1 MPGATTDLTGPQRPW
16 PERLVGRF
24 AAAQE
29 AAVRSRGAWGPPAPG
44 GDRRLLDR
52 LSGDFGASEGRTSV
66 TAGVRAFAGGW
77 AGETRG
83 VVLVERPGFAPLPGL
98 LGAAGTRVWQ
108 LPWHEL
114 AEKARVLEEPA
125 MLWVT
130 SPGRNPDGRT
140 LSTADAEELSRIARR
155 GHHVMV
161 NRVYRWF
168 SRPGPDVPG
177 GWSVHSLSK
186 LAGGGARLGWVVGPE
201 GAAHPPRVRLTSP
214 ATVWQRAWAEFLTP
228 RNLDALV
235 RECAEP
241 TVEARQM
248 FVASVRSALGWYEQ
262 DEVGGV
268 AVLLGLRGLDENAA
282 LALFAERGVRVSP
295 GSAFGAPG
303 PAVRLAF
310 SGVTARQA
318 TDTAGLV
325 AHLVTSPATRGC
337 LAPFRP

>member
-1 MPGATTDLTGPQRPW
+1 MAGAATDLTGPQRPW
-16 PERLVGRF
+16 PQRLVGRF

-29 AAVRSRGAWGPPAPG
+29 AAVHSRGAWGPPAPG

-52 LSGDFGASEGRTSV
+52 LCGDLGAPEDRTSV

-83 VVLVERPGFAPLPGL
+83 VLVERPGFAPLPGL
-98 LGAAGTRVWQ
+98 LGVAGTRVRQ

-114 AEKARVLEEPA
+114 AEEARGLEEPVT
-125 MLWVT
+125 LWVT

-140 LSTADAEELSRIARR
+140 LAPADADELSRFAGR

-168 SRPGPDVPG
+168 SGPGPDVPG

-201 GAAHPPRVRLTSP
+201 GAAHPPGVRLTGP

-241 TVEARQM
+241 TVEARQV

-262 DEVGGV
+262 DDVGGV
-268 AVLLGLRGLDENAA
+268 AVLLGLRGLDEDAA
-282 LALFAERGVRVSP
+282 LALFAEHGVRVSP

-318 TDTAGLV
+318 ADAAALV
-325 AHLVTSPATRGC
+325 ARLVNAPATRGC

>member
-1 MPGATTDLTGPQRPW
+1 MTGAVTDLTGPQRPW

-29 AAVRSRGAWGPPAPG
+29 MAVRSRGSWGPPAPG

-52 LSGDFGASEGRTSV
+52 LCGDLGAPEGRISV
-66 TAGVRAFAGGW
+66 TAGVRAFAAGW
-77 AGETRG
+77 AGQTRE
-83 VVLVERPGFAPLPGL
+83 VLVERPGFAPLPGL
-98 LGAAGTRVWQ
+98 LGHCGTWARQ
-108 LPWHEL
+108 LTWHEL
-114 AEKARVLEEPA
+114 AKEARGLEEPA
-125 MLWVT
+125 TLWVT

-140 LSTADAEELSRIARR
+140 LTGADAQELSRIAER
-155 GHHVMV
+155 GHHVVV

-168 SRPGPDVPG
+168 SGPGPDVPG
-177 GWSVHSLSK
+177 AWAVHSLSK

-201 GAAHPPRVRLTSP
+201 GAAHPPRVRLTGP

-228 RNLDALV
+228 RNLDTLV

-241 TVEARQM
+241 TVEARQA
-248 FVASVRSALGWYEQ
+248 FVARVRSTLGWYEQ

-268 AVLLGLRGLDENAA
+268 AVLLGLRGLDEDAA
-282 LALFAERGVRVSP
+282 LALFAEHGVRVSP
-295 GSAFGAPG
+295 GSAFGAPA

-318 TDTAGLV
+318 TEAAELV
-325 AHLVTSPATRGC
+325 ARLVTAPQTRDH
-337 LAPFRP
+337 LAPVRL

>member
-1 MPGATTDLTGPQRPW
+1 MTGAAIDLTGPQRPW
-16 PERLVGRF
+16 PGRLVSRF

-29 AAVRSRGAWGPPAPG
+29 AAVRGRGAWGPPAPG

-52 LSGDFGASEGRTSV
+52 LCGDLGAPEGRTSV

-77 AGETRG
+77 AGQTRH
-83 VVLVERPGFAPLPGL
+83 VLVERPGFAPLPGL
-98 LGAAGTRVWQ
+98 LGAAGTRVRQ

-114 AEKARVLEEPA
+114 VREARASVEPA
-125 MLWVT
+125 TLWVT

-140 LSTADAEELSRIARR
+140 LTAAEAEELSGIARR
-155 GHHVMV
+155 GHHVV
-161 NRVYRWF
+161 SNRVYRWF
-168 SRPGPDVPG
+168 SGPGPEVPG

-186 LAGGGARLGWVVGPE
+186 VAGGGARLGWVVGPE
-201 GAAHPPRVRLTSP
+201 GAEHPPRVRLTGP

-228 RNLDALV
+228 GTLDALV

-241 TVEARQM
+241 TVEARRA
-248 FVASVRSALGWYEQ
+248 FVASVRSALGWYER

-268 AVLLGLRGLDENAA
+268 AVLLGLRGLAEDAA
-282 LALFAERGVRVSP
+282 IALFAEHGVRVSP

-310 SGVTARQA
+310 SGVTPRQA
-318 TDTAGLV
+318 TDAAELV
-325 AHLVTSPATRGC
+325 ARLMNAPATRGR
-337 LAPFRP
+337 LVPFRP